1 MKRLDMA
8 GRLLAVACWM
18 VLPSAIAGTPAGNAT
33 AEASRAPTLPV
44 RAAPT
49 LDSLAVPVA
58 RASNRAVSFTNR
70 RSAFYYTQTHVNEH
84 PEHAWFRGLSIA
96 GRRIFS
102 DYQITVDGEAL
113 DPALASTVVVR
124 PDELRRTHP
133 SGITETLRLY
143 DDRDVVGIEVTGAH
157 GDADLALAGD
167 MLRAD
172 SRDGGDRFYTS
183 AADTAGA
190 PGMAVAVRRSGR
202 IFLICAAATRASAAQ
217 LCAEAARDEPRW
229 RAERQARLSQSI
241 RHFQYVWT
249 DDPALTDS
257 LRWIALTT
265 EQLVTRQR
273 GDGIFAGLPWFPEY
287 WGRDSFIAL
296 PGATLVTG
304 RFEAA
309 RAILSSFATF
319 QDRDPKS
326 PFFGRVPNIVKPG
339 SLDYHTT
346 DGTPRFVL
354 ALQDYLRYTGDDSLM
369 RELYPAVVASIDGSL
384 ARFTDEH
391 GLLVHADNET
401 WMDARRASDLAAYA
415 PRGSRANDIQALWYG
430 QLLAGVDFA
439 QRVGDLQA
447 AERWRK
453 AAERARQGFQ
463 RLFVSTGDSQKPPS
477 VADHVTAP
485 GVADH
490 TLRPN
495 VLFALDLVPAGDAAQ
510 ITARAWRTLVFPWGV
525 TTLDPG
531 DPGFHPY
538 HFAPDCW
545 HKDAAYHNGAVW
557 PWLDGIAIERMVEF
571 GQVERAWQLFRA
583 RSRLALERGVVG
595 GLPENLDAHPHP
607 GETEPRLTGTY
618 LQAWSNTEHLR
629 AWYQAFLGV
638 RPMLDHGRIELAPR
652 LPAALG
658 DVDFESRIGA
668 GSLRGVYTRTAQ
680 GRRYHWVV
688 HGLDTTVA
696 LDLPG
701 FEPQLL
707 AMRAGDQ
714 LVVTASGDSS
724 SATHYSAEG
733 QRRHSLR
740 LIASPTRRS
749 QQAAWDGIFAG
760 VGFAMPRRLGQD
772 EPGLC
777 TPASAGTGGGTAR
790 GRWSPQSPCVCFGD
804 LFSVSFAPPLRA
816 QQ

>member
-1 MKRLDMA
+1 MA
-8 GRLLAVACWM
+8 
-18 VLPSAIAGTPAGNAT
+18 LPSAIAGTPAGNAAP
-33 AEASRAPTLPV
+33 AESRVPTLPD
-44 RAAPT
+44 RMAPT
-49 LDSLAVPVA
+49 LDGLAVPVA

-70 RSAFYYTQTHVNEH
+70 RSAFYYTQTHVNDH

-102 DYQITVDGEAL
+102 DYRITVSGEVL

-124 PDELRRTHP
+124 PDELRRTYP

-143 DDRDVVGIEVTGAH
+143 DDRDVVGIEVTGAQN
-157 GDADLALAGD
+157 DADLTLAGD
-167 MLRAD
+167 MVRPD
-172 SRDGGDRFYTS
+172 GEDGGDRFYAS
-183 AADTAGA
+183 AAEAPGA
-190 PGMAVAVRRSGR
+190 PSTAIAVRRAGR
-202 IFLICAAATRASAAQ
+202 MFLICAAATRVSAGQ
-217 LCAEAARDEPRW
+217 LCAEAERDEPQW
-229 RAERQARLSQSI
+229 RAERQARLAQSI
-241 RHFQYVWT
+241 RDFQYLWT

-354 ALQDYLRYTGDDSLM
+354 ALQDYLRYTGDDSLL

-384 ARFTDEH
+384 ARFTDEQ

-439 QRVGDLQA
+439 QRVGDAEA

-463 RLFVSTGDSQKPPS
+463 RLFVSAGDVQRPPS
-477 VADHVTAP
+477 IADHVTAR

-510 ITARAWRTLVFPWGV
+510 ITARTWRTLVFPWGV
-525 TTLDPG
+525 TTLDPA
-531 DPGFHPY
+531 DPGFLPY
-538 HFAPDCW
+538 HFAPACW

-571 GQVERAWQLFRA
+571 GQVEQAWRLFRA

-629 AWYQAFLGV
+629 AWYQVFLGV
-638 RPMLDHGRIELAPR
+638 RPMLDHGRILLAPR
-652 LPAALG
+652 LPAAFG
-658 DVDFESRIGA
+658 EVDFESGIGS
-668 GSLRGVYTRTAQ
+668 GSLRGVYRRTGG
-680 GRRYHWVV
+680 GRSYHWVLR
-688 HGLDTTVA
+688 GLDTSVV

-701 FEPQLL
+701 LEPQQM

-714 LVVTASGDSS
+714 LVLAASS
-724 SATHYSAEG
+724 SDATAVLYSADG
-733 QRRHSLR
+733 RRQRSLR
-740 LIASPTRRS
+740 LTASAARRS
-749 QQAAWDGIFAG
+749 QQATWDQVFVGVDFATPQKVPARCIG
-760 VGFAMPRRLGQD
+760 ERFESRR
-772 EPGLC
+772 
-777 TPASAGTGGGTAR
+777 
-790 GRWSPQSPCVCFGD
+790 
-804 LFSVSFAPPLRA
+804 
-816 QQ
+816 

>member
-1 MKRLDMA
+1 MTRLDLA
-8 GRLLAVACWM
+8 GRWLAIAGCLA
-18 VLPSAIAGTPAGNAT
+18 LPSAMADAPDGDEPPSAL
-33 AEASRAPTLPV
+33 RAPSLPHRPSPTLESLELPV
-44 RAAPT
+44 MRAA
-49 LDSLAVPVA
+49 
-58 RASNRAVSFTNR
+58 NRAVSFTNR
-70 RSAFYYTQTHVNEH
+70 RSAFYYTQTHVNDH

-102 DYQITVDGEAL
+102 DYRITVAGEVL
-113 DPALASTVVVR
+113 DPARSSAVIVR
-124 PDELRRTHP
+124 PDQLLRAYP
-133 SGITETLRLY
+133 SGITEILRLY
-143 DDRDVVGIEVTGAH
+143 DDRDIVGIEVTGAL
-157 GDADLALAGD
+157 GDAVLTLSGDMVQADGEAGD
-167 MLRAD
+167 
-172 SRDGGDRFYTS
+172 DRFFVS
-183 AADTAGA
+183 AAEAPGA
-190 PGMAVAVRRSGR
+190 PTMAIAVRRSGHM
-202 IFLICAAATRASAAQ
+202 FLVCAAATRASAGE
-217 LCAEAARDEPRW
+217 LCAEAGRNEPQW
-229 RAERQARLSQSI
+229 RAERQARLAHSI
-241 RHFQYVWT
+241 RDFQYVWT

-309 RAILSSFATF
+309 RAILSSFAKF

-354 ALQDYLRYTGDDSLM
+354 ALQDYLRYTGDDTLL

-384 ARFTDEH
+384 ARFTDGH

-430 QLLAGVDFA
+430 QLLAGVNFA
-439 QRVGDLQA
+439 QRVGDTEA
-447 AERWRK
+447 AVRWRK
-453 AAERARQGFQ
+453 AAERARLGFQ
-463 RLFVSTGDSQKPPS
+463 HLFVSAGDAQRLPS
-477 VADHVTAP
+477 IADHVTAR

-495 VLFALDLVPAGDAAQ
+495 VLFALDLVPDGDAAR
-510 ITARAWRTLVFPWGV
+510 ITAHAWRTLAFPWGV
-525 TTLDPG
+525 TTLDPA
-531 DPGFHPY
+531 DPGFHAF
-538 HFAPDCW
+538 HFAPNCW

-571 GQVERAWQLFRA
+571 GQVEQAWQLFRA

-607 GETEPRLTGTY
+607 GATEPRLTGTY

-629 AWYQAFLGV
+629 VWYQVFLGV
-638 RPMLDHGRIELAPR
+638 RPSLDHGRVELAPR
-652 LPAALG
+652 LPATLG
-658 DVDFESRIGA
+658 DVDLESRVGS
-668 GSLRGVYTRTAQ
+668 GSLRGVYQRTAE
-680 GRRYHWVV
+680 GRSYHWVLQ
-688 HGLDTTVA
+688 GLDTAVA

-701 FEPQLL
+701 FEPQLF

-714 LVVTASGDSS
+714 LVVVVSGDD
-724 SATHYSAEG
+724 ATAALYFADG
-733 QRRHSLR
+733 KRRQSLR
-740 LIASPTRRS
+740 LTASPTRRLK
-749 QQAAWDGIFAG
+749 QAAWDAIFAG
-760 VGFAMPRRLGQD
+760 VDFATPR
-772 EPGLC
+772 P
-777 TPASAGTGGGTAR
+777 P
-790 GRWSPQSPCVCFGD
+790 
-804 LFSVSFAPPLRA
+804 SVSRQCVP
-816 QQ
+816 

>member
-1 MKRLDMA
+1 MTRFDLA
-8 GRLLAVACWM
+8 GRWLALVCCLA
-18 VLPSAIAGTPAGNAT
+18 LPPAIAGTPAGNA
-33 AEASRAPTLPV
+33 APGDSSASSLPDRPAPTLESLGMPV
-44 RAAPT
+44 TRAA
-49 LDSLAVPVA
+49 
-58 RASNRAVSFTNR
+58 NRAVSFTNR
-70 RSAFYYTQTHVNEH
+70 RSAFYYTQTHLNDH

-96 GRRIFS
+96 GRRVFT
-102 DYQITVDGEAL
+102 DYRIAVDGEVL
-113 DPALASTVVVR
+113 DPARALAVVVR
-124 PDELRRTHP
+124 PDQLLRTYP
-133 SGITETLRLY
+133 SGIAETLRLY
-143 DDRDVVGIEVTGAH
+143 DDRDVVGIEITGAH
-157 GDADLALAGD
+157 GDAVLTLAGD
-167 MLRAD
+167 MVQAGGE
-172 SRDGGDRFYTS
+172 DGEYRYYVS
-183 AADTAGA
+183 AAETPDA
-190 PGMAVAVRRSGR
+190 PAMAIAVRRSGR
-202 IFLICAAATRASAAQ
+202 MFLICAAATRASAAQ
-217 LCAEAARDEPRW
+217 LCADAGRNEAEW
-229 RAERQARLSQSI
+229 RAERQARLAQSI
-241 RHFQYVWT
+241 REFQYVWT

-326 PFFGRVPNIVKPG
+326 PFFGRVPNIVKPD

-354 ALQDYLRYTGDDSLM
+354 ALQDYLRYTGDDSLL

-384 ARFTDEH
+384 ARFTDEN

-439 QRVGDLQA
+439 QRVGDVEA

-453 AAERARQGFQ
+453 AAERARQGFA
-463 RLFVSTGDSQKPPS
+463 RLFVRAGDEQRPPS
-477 VADHVTAP
+477 IADHVTAQ

-495 VLFALDLVPAGDAAQ
+495 VLFALDLVPDGDAAR

-525 TTLDPG
+525 TTLDPA

-571 GQVERAWQLFRA
+571 GQVEQAWQLFRA

-595 GLPENLDAHPHP
+595 GLPENLDAHPYP
-607 GETEPRLTGTY
+607 GATEPRLTGTY

-629 AWYQAFLGV
+629 AWYQVFLGV
-638 RPMLDHGRIELAPR
+638 RPAIEHGRVRLAPR

-658 DVDFESRIGA
+658 DVDFESRIGS
-668 GSLRGVYTRTAQ
+668 GSLRGLYTRTAE
-680 GRRYHWVV
+680 GRSYHWVLQE
-688 HGLDTTVA
+688 LDATVA
-696 LDLPG
+696 LDLPD
-701 FEPQLL
+701 FEPQLF
-707 AMRAGDQ
+707 AMRAGDEM
-714 LVVTASGDSS
+714 VVAVSGDGA
-724 SATHYSAEG
+724 SATHYSAGG
-733 QRRHSLR
+733 QRRQSLR
-740 LIASPTRRS
+740 LTASPARRS
-749 QQAAWDGIFAG
+749 QQVGWDRIFAG
-760 VGFAMPRRLGQD
+760 VDFATPRKPGPD
-772 EPGLC
+772 GPGLC
-777 TPASAGTGGGTAR
+777 TPTSAGTGGGTVR
-790 GRWSPQSPCVCFGD
+790 
-804 LFSVSFAPPLRA
+804 
-816 QQ
+816 

>member
-1 MKRLDMA
+1 MA

-18 VLPSAIAGTPAGNAT
+18 VLPSAIVGTPVGNA
-33 AEASRAPTLPV
+33 APADLRAPALPD
-44 RAAPT
+44 RTAPT
-49 LDSLAVPVA
+49 LDGLAVPVA
-58 RASNRAVSFTNR
+58 RTANRAVSFTNR
-70 RSAFYYTQTHVNEH
+70 RSAFYYTQTHVNDH

-102 DYQITVDGEAL
+102 DYRITVSGVTL
-113 DPALASTVVVR
+113 DPALASSVIVR
-124 PDELRRTHP
+124 PDELRRTYP
-133 SGITETLRLY
+133 SGVTETLRLY

-157 GDADLALAGD
+157 GDADLTLAGE
-167 MLRAD
+167 MVRAD
-172 SRDGGDRFYTS
+172 GEDGDGRLYAS
-183 AADTAGA
+183 AAEN
-190 PGMAVAVRRSGR
+190 PGVPAMAIAVRRSGR
-202 IFLICAAATRASAAQ
+202 LFLVCAAATRASAAQ
-217 LCAEAARDEPRW
+217 LCAEAEREEPKW
-229 RAERQARLSQSI
+229 RAERQARLAQSI
-241 RHFQYVWT
+241 RDFQYVRT
-249 DDPALTDS
+249 DDAALTDS

-439 QRVGDLQA
+439 QRVGDAQA

-453 AAERARQGFQ
+453 AAERARQGFA
-463 RLFVSTGDSQKPPS
+463 RLFVSAGDAQRPPS
-477 VADHVTAP
+477 IADHVTAQ

-510 ITARAWRTLVFPWGV
+510 VTARAWRTLVFPWGV
-525 TTLDPG
+525 TTLDPA
-531 DPGFHPY
+531 DPGFLPY

-629 AWYQAFLGV
+629 AWYQVFLGV
-638 RPMLDHGRIELAPR
+638 RPMLDHGRIRLAPR
-652 LPAALG
+652 LPATLG
-658 DVDFESRIGA
+658 DVDFEARIGA
-668 GSLRGVYTRTAQ
+668 GSLRGVYQRTAA
-680 GRRYHWVV
+680 GRSYHWVLQ
-688 HGLDTTVA
+688 GLDTEVV

-701 FEPQLL
+701 FEPQRF
-707 AMRAGDQ
+707 ATHAGDH
-714 LVVTASGDSS
+714 LVVLVSGDDVG
-724 SATHYSAEG
+724 AALYSADG
-733 QRRHSLR
+733 KRRQSLR
-740 LIASPTRRS
+740 LDASPARRS
-749 QQAAWDGIFAG
+749 QQAAWDRIFAG
-760 VGFAMPRRLGQD
+760 VDFAVPRMPGRD
-772 EPGLC
+772 EPDAC
-777 TPASAGTGGGTAR
+777 APTSAGTGGGTAR
-790 GRWSPQSPCVCFGD
+790 
-804 LFSVSFAPPLRA
+804 
-816 QQ
+816 

>member
-1 MKRLDMA
+1 MTRLDMA

-18 VLPSAIAGTPAGNAT
+18 VLPSSIAAT
-33 AEASRAPTLPV
+33 AADNAMVAAARLPTLPD
-44 RAAPT
+44 RAAPN
-49 LDSLAVPVA
+49 LDDLAVTVQRNA
-58 RASNRAVSFTNR
+58 NRAVSFTNR
-70 RSAFYYTQTHVNEH
+70 RSAFYYTQTHVDDH

-102 DYQITVDGEAL
+102 DYRIVIAGEVL
-113 DPALASTVVVR
+113 DPKLASTVVVR
-124 PDELRRTHP
+124 PDELRRTYP

-157 GDADLALAGD
+157 GDADLTLAGD
-167 MLRAD
+167 MVQAD
-172 SRDGGDRFYTS
+172 GEDGGARFYTS

-217 LCAEAARDEPRW
+217 LCVEAERDGPQW
-229 RAERQARLSQSI
+229 RAERRLRLAQSI
-241 RHFQYVWT
+241 RDFQYVWT

-354 ALQDYLRYTGDDSLM
+354 ALQDYLRYTGDDSLL

-439 QRVGDLQA
+439 QRVGDAQA
-447 AERWRK
+447 AERWHK
-453 AAERARQGFQ
+453 AAERARQGFA
-463 RLFVSTGDSQKPPS
+463 RLFVRVGDAQRPPS
-477 VADHVTAP
+477 IADHVTGQ

-495 VLFALDLVPAGDAAQ
+495 VLFALDLVPAGDAAR
-510 ITARAWRTLVFPWGV
+510 ITARAWRTLVFAWGV
-525 TTLDPG
+525 TTLDPA
-531 DPGFHPY
+531 DSGFHPY
-538 HFAPDCW
+538 HFAPNCW

-571 GQVERAWQLFRA
+571 GQVELAWRLFRA

-629 AWYQAFLGV
+629 AWYQLFLGV
-638 RPMLDHGRIELAPR
+638 QPMLDHGRIELAPR
-652 LPAALG
+652 LPAAFG
-658 DVDFESRIGA
+658 DVDFESRIGS
-668 GSLRGVYTRTAQ
+668 GSLRGVYTRTAA
-680 GRRYHWVV
+680 GRRYHWVL
-688 HGLDTTVA
+688 HGLDTTMA

-701 FEPQLL
+701 FEPQLF
-707 AMRAGDQ
+707 AMHAGDQ
-714 LVVTASGDSS
+714 LVVMESGDDA
-724 SATHYSAEG
+724 SAALHSADG
-733 QRRHSLR
+733 KRRQSLR
-740 LIASPTRRS
+740 LTASPTRRS
-749 QQAAWDGIFAG
+749 QQAAWDAIFAG
-760 VGFAMPRRLGQD
+760 VDFATPR
-772 EPGLC
+772 
-777 TPASAGTGGGTAR
+777 PASVSR
-790 GRWSPQSPCVCFGD
+790 QCV
-804 LFSVSFAPPLRA
+804 P
-816 QQ
+816 

>member
-1 MKRLDMA
+1 MTRFDKA
-8 GRLLAVACWM
+8 GRLLAVTCCMA
-18 VLPSAIAGTPAGNAT
+18 LPSAIAGTSAGNA
-33 AEASRAPTLPV
+33 AAAASRLPALPD
-44 RAAPT
+44 RPAPT
-49 LDSLAVPVA
+49 LDSLAVPVVRTA
-58 RASNRAVSFTNR
+58 NRAVSFTNR
-70 RSAFYYTQTHVNEH
+70 RSAFYYTQTHVNDH

-96 GRRIFS
+96 GRRVFS
-102 DYQITVDGEAL
+102 DYRIAVAGVVL

-124 PDELRRTHP
+124 PDALLRTYP

-143 DDRDVVGIEVTGAH
+143 DDRDVVGIEVTGTH
-157 GDADLALAGD
+157 GDAVLTLAGD
-167 MLRAD
+167 MVQAD
-172 SRDGGDRFYTS
+172 GEDGDDRFYAS
-183 AADTAGA
+183 AAETPGA
-190 PGMAVAVRRSGR
+190 PRMAVAVRRSGHR
-202 IFLICAAATRASAAQ
+202 FLICAAAARASAAQ
-217 LCAEAARDEPRW
+217 LCAEAERDEPKW
-229 RAERQARLSQSI
+229 RAARQARLVRSI
-241 RHFQYVWT
+241 RDFQYLRA

-309 RAILSSFATF
+309 RAILASFATF

-354 ALQDYLRYTGDDSLM
+354 ALQDYLRYTGDDSLLS
-369 RELYPAVVASIDGSL
+369 ELYPAVVASIDGSL

-401 WMDARRASDLAAYA
+401 WMDARRASDLSAYA

-439 QRVGDLQA
+439 QRVGDPAA

-453 AAERARQGFQ
+453 AAESARQGFE
-463 RLFVSTGDSQKPPS
+463 RLFVSTGDAQRPPS
-477 VADHVTAP
+477 IADHVTAQ

-490 TLRPN
+490 ALRPN
-495 VLFALDLVPAGDAAQ
+495 VLFALDLVPADDAAQ
-510 ITARAWRTLVFPWGV
+510 VTARAWRTLVFPWGV
-525 TTLDPG
+525 TTLDPA

-538 HFAPDCW
+538 HLAPACW

-571 GQVERAWQLFRA
+571 GQIEPAWQLFRA

-607 GETEPRLTGTY
+607 GASEPRLTGTY
-618 LQAWSNTEHLR
+618 LQVWSNTEHLR
-629 AWYQAFLGV
+629 SWYQVFLGV
-638 RPMLDHGRIELAPR
+638 RPMLDHGRIGLAPR

-658 DVDFESRIGA
+658 DVDFESRIGN
-668 GSLRGVYTRTAQ
+668 GSLRGVYQRTAD
-680 GRRYHWVV
+680 GRRYHWVL
-688 HGLDTTVA
+688 HGLDATVA
-696 LDLPG
+696 LDLPD

-714 LVVTASGDSS
+714 LVVAASGDDA
-724 SATHYSAEG
+724 SAALYSADG
-733 QRRHSLR
+733 TRRQSLR
-740 LIASPTRRS
+740 LTASAARRS
-749 QQAAWDGIFAG
+749 QQAAWDTVFVGVVFAS
-760 VGFAMPRRLGQD
+760 PR
-772 EPGLC
+772 
-777 TPASAGTGGGTAR
+777 PASVTR
-790 GRWSPQSPCVCFGD
+790 QCEP
-804 LFSVSFAPPLRA
+804 
-816 QQ
+816 

>member
-1 MKRLDMA
+1 MTRLDMA
-8 GRLLAVACWM
+8 GRLLALVCCLA
-18 VLPSAIAGTPAGNAT
+18 LPSANAGTPAGHD
-33 AEASRAPTLPV
+33 APTAPGPSSLPA
-44 RAAPT
+44 RASPT
-49 LDSLAVPVA
+49 LDSLAIPVT
-58 RASNRAVSFTNR
+58 RAANRAVSFTNR
-70 RSAFYYTQTHVNEH
+70 RSAFYYTQTHVNDH
-84 PEHAWFRGLSIA
+84 TEHAWFRGLSIA

-102 DYQITVDGEAL
+102 DYRISVAGEVL
-113 DPALASTVVVR
+113 DPEQASTVVVR
-124 PDELRRTHP
+124 PDELRRTYP
-133 SGITETLRLY
+133 SGVTETLRLY
-143 DDRDVVGIEVTGAH
+143 DDRDVVGIEVTGAT
-157 GDADLALAGD
+157 GEAALALAGE
-167 MLRAD
+167 RVHAAGE
-172 SRDGGDRFYTS
+172 DGEDRFYAS
-183 AADTAGA
+183 AAET
-190 PGMAVAVRRSGR
+190 PGVPAMAVAVRRSGHM
-202 IFLICAAATRASAAQ
+202 FLVCAAAAHASAAQ
-217 LCAEAARDEPRW
+217 LCAEAGRDEPKW
-229 RAERQARLSQSI
+229 RAARQARLAQSI
-241 RHFQYVWT
+241 RDFQYVWT

-354 ALQDYLRYTGDDSLM
+354 ALQDYVRYTGDDTLL

-439 QRVGDLQA
+439 QRVGDVEA

-453 AAERARQGFQ
+453 AAGRMRQGFA
-463 RLFVSTGDSQKPPS
+463 RLFVSTGDAQRPTSI
-477 VADHVTAP
+477 ADHVTAQ

-495 VLFALDLVPAGDAAQ
+495 VLFALDLVPDGDAAR

-525 TTLDPG
+525 TTLDPA

-571 GQVERAWQLFRA
+571 GQVEQAWQLFRA

-607 GETEPRLTGTY
+607 GATEPRLTGTY

-629 AWYQAFLGV
+629 AWYQVFLGV
-638 RPMLDHGRIELAPR
+638 RPAIDHGRVRLAPR

-658 DVDFESRIGA
+658 DVDFESRIGS
-668 GSLRGVYTRTAQ
+668 GSLRGLYARTAE
-680 GRRYHWVV
+680 GRSYHWVLQ
-688 HGLDTTVA
+688 GLDATVA
-696 LDLPG
+696 LDLPD
-701 FEPQLL
+701 FEPQLF
-707 AMRAGDQ
+707 AMRAGDEM
-714 LVVTASGDSS
+714 VVAVSGDGA
-724 SATHYSAEG
+724 SATHYSAGG
-733 QRRHSLR
+733 QRRQSLR
-740 LIASPTRRS
+740 LTASPTRRS
-749 QQAAWDGIFAG
+749 QQVAWDGIFAG
-760 VGFAMPRRLGQD
+760 VDFATPRK
-772 EPGLC
+772 PGPDGPALC
-777 TPASAGTGGGTAR
+777 TPTSAGTGGGTVR
-790 GRWSPQSPCVCFGD
+790 
-804 LFSVSFAPPLRA
+804 
-816 QQ
+816 

>member
-1 MKRLDMA
+1 MA
-8 GRLLAVACWM
+8 GRWLALARCL
-18 VLPSAIAGTPAGNAT
+18 VLASAIAGTPAGNA
-33 AEASRAPTLPV
+33 APADSSAPSLPDRSAPTLESLEV
-44 RAAPT
+44 TVTRAA
-49 LDSLAVPVA
+49 
-58 RASNRAVSFTNR
+58 NRAVSFTNR
-70 RSAFYYTQTHVNEH
+70 RSAFYYTQTHVNDH

-102 DYQITVDGEAL
+102 DYRIAVAGEVL
-113 DPALASTVVVR
+113 DPARASTVVVR
-124 PDELRRTHP
+124 PDQMLRTYP

-143 DDRDVVGIEVTGAH
+143 DDRDVVGIEVAGARR
-157 GDADLALAGD
+157 DANLTLAGE
-167 MLRAD
+167 MVQAD
-172 SRDGGDRFYTS
+172 GEDGDDRFFVS
-183 AADTAGA
+183 AAETPGA
-190 PGMAVAVRRSGR
+190 PAMSIAVRRSGHM
-202 IFLICAAATRASAAQ
+202 FLVCAAATRASAAQ
-217 LCAEAARDEPRW
+217 LCAEAERDEPRW
-229 RAERQARLSQSI
+229 RAERQARLAHSI
-241 RHFQYVWT
+241 RDFQYVWT

-354 ALQDYLRYTGDDSLM
+354 ALQEYLRYTGDDSLL

-384 ARFTDEH
+384 ARFTDGH
-391 GLLVHADNET
+391 GLLLHADNET

-439 QRVGDLQA
+439 QRVGDVQA

-453 AAERARQGFQ
+453 AAERTRHGFA
-463 RLFVSTGDSQKPPS
+463 RLFVRAGDAQRPPS
-477 VADHVTAP
+477 IADHVTAQ
-485 GVADH
+485 GAADH

-495 VLFALDLVPAGDAAQ
+495 VLFALDLVPDGDAAW
-510 ITARAWRTLVFPWGV
+510 ITAHAWRTLVFPWGV
-525 TTLDPG
+525 TTLDPA

-571 GQVERAWQLFRA
+571 GQVEQAWQLFRA

-607 GETEPRLTGTY
+607 GTTEPRLTGTY

-629 AWYQAFLGV
+629 AWYQVFLGV

-668 GSLRGVYTRTAQ
+668 GSLRGVYARTAQ
-680 GRRYHWVV
+680 GRSYHWVL

-714 LVVTASGDSS
+714 LVVTAYGDQA
-724 SATHYSAEG
+724 SASLYAADG
-733 QRRHSLR
+733 KRRQSLR

-749 QQAAWDGIFAG
+749 QRAAWDAIFAG
-760 VGFAMPRRLGQD
+760 VDFATPRKLGPD
-772 EPGLC
+772 GPGLC
-777 TPASAGTGGGTAR
+777 TPTSAGTGGGTVR
-790 GRWSPQSPCVCFGD
+790 
-804 LFSVSFAPPLRA
+804 
-816 QQ
+816 

>member
-1 MKRLDMA
+1 MTRLDMA
-8 GRLLAVACWM
+8 GRWLALACCLVVA
-18 VLPSAIAGTPAGNAT
+18 SAIADAPAGNAT
-33 AEASRAPTLPV
+33 LADSSAPSLPERPAPTLESLEV
-44 RAAPT
+44 SVTRAA
-49 LDSLAVPVA
+49 
-58 RASNRAVSFTNR
+58 NRAVSFTNR
-70 RSAFYYTQTHVNEH
+70 HSAFYYTQTHVNDH
-84 PEHAWFRGLSIA
+84 PEHAWFRGLTIA

-102 DYQITVDGEAL
+102 DYRITVDGEVL
-113 DPALASTVVVR
+113 DPARASTVAVR
-124 PDELRRTHP
+124 PDQMLRIYP
-133 SGITETLRLY
+133 SGIAETLRLY

-157 GDADLALAGD
+157 GDPVLTLAGD
-167 MLRAD
+167 MVQAG
-172 SRDGGDRFYTS
+172 GGDGEGRFYV
-183 AADTAGA
+183 AAAETPGA
-190 PGMAVAVRRSGR
+190 PTMAIAVRRAGHR
-202 IFLICAAATRASAAQ
+202 FLICAAATRASAAQ
-217 LCAEAARDEPRW
+217 LCAEVGRDEPQW
-229 RAERQARLSQSI
+229 RAERQARLVQSI
-241 RHFQYVWT
+241 RGFQYVRT

-326 PFFGRVPNIVKPG
+326 SFFGRVPNIVKPG
-339 SLDYHTT
+339 SLDYHTA

-354 ALQDYLRYTGDDSLM
+354 ALRDYLRYTGDDTLL

-439 QRVGDLQA
+439 QRVGDVQAAKRWSRA
-447 AERWRK
+447 AERV
-453 AAERARQGFQ
+453 RQGFA
-463 RLFVSTGDSQKPPS
+463 RLFVRAGDAQRSPS
-477 VADHVTAP
+477 IADHVTAP

-495 VLFALDLVPAGDAAQ
+495 VLFALDLVPDGDAAR
-510 ITARAWRTLVFPWGV
+510 ITAHAWQTLVFPWGV
-525 TTLDPG
+525 TTLDPA

-538 HFAPDCW
+538 HFAPNCW

-557 PWLDGIAIERMVEF
+557 PWLDGIAIERMIEF
-571 GQVERAWQLFRA
+571 GQVEQAWQLFKA

-607 GETEPRLTGTY
+607 GATEPRLTGTY

-629 AWYQAFLGV
+629 AWYQLFLGV
-638 RPMLDHGRIELAPR
+638 RPAIDHGRVRLAPR

-658 DVDFESRIGA
+658 DVDFESRIGS
-668 GSLRGVYTRTAQ
+668 GSLRGFYTRTAA
-680 GRRYHWVV
+680 GRSYHWVL
-688 HGLDTTVA
+688 HGLDTRVA
-696 LDLPG
+696 LDLLD
-701 FEPQLL
+701 FEPQLF
-707 AMRAGDQ
+707 AMRAGDE
-714 LVVTASGDSS
+714 LVVAVSGDGA
-724 SATHYSAEG
+724 SATHYSAVG
-733 QRRHSLR
+733 QRRQSLR
-740 LIASPTRRS
+740 LTVSAARRS

-760 VGFAMPRRLGQD
+760 VDFATPR
-772 EPGLC
+772 
-777 TPASAGTGGGTAR
+777 PAPVSR
-790 GRWSPQSPCVCFGD
+790 QCV
-804 LFSVSFAPPLRA
+804 P
-816 QQ
+816 

>member
-1 MKRLDMA
+1 MTRL
-8 GRLLAVACWM
+8 GRVSRLLAVACWM
-18 VLPSAIAGTPAGNAT
+18 VLPSALAGTPAGNAVV
-33 AEASRAPTLPV
+33 AESRAPALPD
-44 RAAPT
+44 RPEPM
-49 LDSLAVPVA
+49 LDELAVAVTRTA
-58 RASNRAVSFTNR
+58 NRAVSFTNR
-70 RSAFYYTQTHVNEH
+70 RSAFYYTQTHVNDH

-102 DYQITVDGEAL
+102 DYRIAVAGEVL
-113 DPALASTVVVR
+113 DPALASAVVVR
-124 PDELRRTHP
+124 PDELRRTYP
-133 SGITETLRLY
+133 SGVTETLHLY
-143 DDRDVVGIEVTGAH
+143 DDRDVVGVEVTGAH
-157 GDADLALAGD
+157 GDAALTLAGD
-167 MLRAD
+167 MVQAD
-172 SRDGGDRFYTS
+172 GEEGGDRYYTS
-183 AADTAGA
+183 VAETAGA
-190 PGMAVAVRRSGR
+190 PATAVAVRRSGPM
-202 IFLICAAATRASAAQ
+202 FLICAAATRASATQ
-217 LCAEAARDEPRW
+217 LCTEAGRDEPKW
-229 RAERQARLSQSI
+229 RAERKARLERSI
-241 RHFQYVWT
+241 RDFQYVST
-249 DDPALTDS
+249 DDHALTDS

-354 ALQDYLRYTGDDSLM
+354 ALQDYLRYTGDDSLL
-369 RELYPAVVASIDGSL
+369 RELYPAVVASIEGSL

-415 PRGSRANDIQALWYG
+415 PRGTRANDIQALWYG
-430 QLLAGVDFA
+430 QLMAGVDFA
-439 QRVGDLQA
+439 QRVGDGES

-453 AAERARQGFQ
+453 AAEHAKQGFAL
-463 RLFVSTGDSQKPPS
+463 LFVSAGDAQRPPS
-477 VADHVTAP
+477 IADHVTAQ

-495 VLFALDLVPAGDAAQ
+495 VLFALDLVPAGDAAR

-525 TTLDPG
+525 TTLDPA

-538 HFAPDCW
+538 HYAPNCW

-607 GETEPRLTGTY
+607 GATEPRLTGTY

-629 AWYQAFLGV
+629 AWYQVFLGV
-638 RPMLDHGRIELAPR
+638 RPMLDHDRIELAPR
-652 LPAALG
+652 LPATLG
-658 DVDFESRIGA
+658 DVDFDSRIGT
-668 GSLRGVYTRTAQ
+668 GSLRGVYQRTAE
-680 GRRYHWVV
+680 GRSYHWVLR
-688 HGLDTTVA
+688 GLDTEVA

-701 FEPQLL
+701 FEPRLL

-714 LVVTASGDSS
+714 LVVAASGDKA
-724 SATHYSAEG
+724 SASLYATDG
-733 QRRHSLR
+733 KRRQSLR
-740 LIASPTRRS
+740 LTASPMRRS
-749 QQAAWDGIFAG
+749 QQAAWDRIF
-760 VGFAMPRRLGQD
+760 VGTDFATPRNA
-772 EPGLC
+772 PGSLQC
-777 TPASAGTGGGTAR
+777 VPQASLR
-790 GRWSPQSPCVCFGD
+790 RHR
-804 LFSVSFAPPLRA
+804 SVDTIH
-816 QQ
+816 

>member
-1 MKRLDMA
+1 MTRLDRV
-8 GRLLAVACWM
+8 GRLLAIVCWM
-18 VLPSAIAGTPAGNAT
+18 ALPSALAGTPAGHAT
-33 AEASRAPTLPV
+33 AEASRTPVLPDRTV
-44 RAAPT
+44 PT
-49 LDSLAVPVA
+49 LDGLAVPVA
-58 RASNRAVSFTNR
+58 RAANRAVSFTNR
-70 RSAFYYTQTHVNEH
+70 RSAFYYTQTHVNDH

-102 DYQITVDGEAL
+102 DYRIAIGGEVL

-124 PDELRRTHP
+124 PDELRRTYP

-143 DDRDVVGIEVTGAH
+143 DDRDVVGIEVTGAQS
-157 GDADLALAGD
+157 DADLTLAGD
-167 MLRAD
+167 MVQAD
-172 SRDGGDRFYTS
+172 GEAGGDRFYTS
-183 AADTAGA
+183 AAGDAGA
-190 PGMAVAVRRSGR
+190 PGMAVAVRRAGR
-202 IFLICAAATRASAAQ
+202 MFLICAAATRASAAQ
-217 LCAEAARDEPRW
+217 LCAEAGRDEPQW
-229 RAERQARLSQSI
+229 RAERQARLAQSI
-241 RHFQYVWT
+241 RDFQYVWT

-309 RAILSSFATF
+309 RAVLSSFATF

-354 ALQDYLRYTGDDSLM
+354 ALQDYLRYTGDDSLL

-384 ARFTDEH
+384 ARFTDEQ

-439 QRVGDLQA
+439 ERVGDGEA

-463 RLFVSTGDSQKPPS
+463 REFVRTGDEHRPPS
-477 VADHVTAP
+477 IADHVTAQ

-490 TLRPN
+490 ALRPN
-495 VLFALDLVPAGDAAQ
+495 VLFALDLVSAGDAAR
-510 ITARAWRTLVFPWGV
+510 ITAHAWQVLVFPWGV
-525 TTLDPG
+525 TTLDPA

-538 HFAPDCW
+538 HFAPACW

-557 PWLDGIAIERMVEF
+557 PWLDGIAIDRMVEF
-571 GQVERAWQLFRA
+571 GQVEQAWRLFRA

-595 GLPENLDAHPHP
+595 GLPENLDAHPHA
-607 GETEPRLTGTY
+607 GATEPRLTGTY

-629 AWYQAFLGV
+629 AWYQVFLGV
-638 RPMLDHGRIELAPR
+638 RPALDDGRIELAPR
-652 LPAALG
+652 LPAVFG
-658 DVDFESRIGA
+658 DVDFESRIGS
-668 GSLRGVYTRTAQ
+668 GSLRGVYERTAK
-680 GRRYHWVV
+680 GRSYHWVL

-701 FEPQLL
+701 FEPQLFM
-707 AMRAGDQ
+707 MRAGDQ
-714 LVVTASGDSS
+714 LVAAVSGDDASAALHSS
-724 SATHYSAEG
+724 DG
-733 QRRHSLR
+733 KRRQLLR
-740 LIASPTRRS
+740 LNESPTRRA
-749 QQAAWDGIFAG
+749 QQAAWDAIFAG
-760 VGFAMPRRLGQD
+760 VDFATPR
-772 EPGLC
+772 
-777 TPASAGTGGGTAR
+777 PASV
-790 GRWSPQSPCVCFGD
+790 GRQCV
-804 LFSVSFAPPLRA
+804 P
-816 QQ
+816 

>member
-1 MKRLDMA
+1 MA
-8 GRLLAVACWM
+8 GRLLAVVCWM
-18 VLPSAIAGTPAGNAT
+18 VLPSAIAGTPAGNAVPG
-33 AEASRAPTLPV
+33 APGAPPFPVRVAPTLG
-44 RAAPT
+44 
-49 LDSLAVPVA
+49 SLAVPVTRNA
-58 RASNRAVSFTNR
+58 NRAVSFTNR
-70 RSAFYYTQTHVNEH
+70 RSAFYYTQTHVNDH

-102 DYQITVDGEAL
+102 DYRIAVAGEVL
-113 DPALASTVVVR
+113 DPAQASTVVVQ
-124 PDELRRTHP
+124 PDELLRTYP

-143 DDRDVVGIEVTGAH
+143 DERDVVGIEVSGAH
-157 GDADLALAGD
+157 GDAVLTLAGD
-167 MLRAD
+167 MVQAD
-172 SRDGGDRFYTS
+172 GEEGGDRFYVS
-183 AADTAGA
+183 AAEAPGA
-190 PGMAVAVRRSGR
+190 PETAIAVRSSGR
-202 IFLICAAATRASAAQ
+202 MFLICAAATRVSAAQ
-217 LCAEAARDEPRW
+217 LCAEAERDEPQW
-229 RAERQARLSQSI
+229 RAERQARLVQSI
-241 RHFQYVWT
+241 RDFQYVWT
-249 DDPALTDS
+249 DDPTLTDS

-273 GDGIFAGLPWFPEY
+273 GEGIFAGLPWFPEY

-304 RFEAA
+304 RFEEA

-319 QDRDPKS
+319 QDRDPTS

-439 QRVGDLQA
+439 QRVGDVEA
-447 AERWRK
+447 AERWRT
-453 AAERARQGFQ
+453 AAERARRGFQ
-463 RLFVSTGDSQKPPS
+463 RLFVSAGDAGRPPS
-477 VADHVTAP
+477 IADHVTAQ

-510 ITARAWRTLVFPWGV
+510 ISARAWRTLVFPWGV

-538 HFAPDCW
+538 HYAPNCW

-557 PWLDGIAIERMVEF
+557 PWLDGIVIERMVEF
-571 GQVERAWQLFRA
+571 GQVERAWQLFSA
-583 RSRLALERGVVG
+583 RSHLALERGVVG

-629 AWYQAFLGV
+629 AWYQVFLGV
-638 RPMLDHGRIELAPR
+638 RPMLDHGHIALAPR
-652 LPAALG
+652 LPAAFG
-658 DVDFESRIGA
+658 DVDFESRIGTGA
-668 GSLRGVYTRTAQ
+668 LRGVYTRTVK
-680 GRRYHWVV
+680 GRNYHWVLR
-688 HGLDTTVA
+688 GLDTDVA

-714 LVVTASGDSS
+714 LVVAASGDKA
-724 SATHYSAEG
+724 SASLYAPDG
-733 QRRHSLR
+733 KRRQSLR
-740 LIASPTRRS
+740 LTASPTRRL
-749 QQAAWDGIFAG
+749 QQAAWDRIF
-760 VGFAMPRRLGQD
+760 VGADFATPR
-772 EPGLC
+772 
-777 TPASAGTGGGTAR
+777 SAQG
-790 GRWSPQSPCVCFGD
+790 SLQCV
-804 LFSVSFAPPLRA
+804 P
-816 QQ
+816 